1 MPINIELLKQFCLLA
16 NFQLN
21 ARFERAK
28 KCVKLAD
35 VKTKKRNVRNVEN
48 LLINVN
54 VNKIKME
61 ETYIP
66 KNNFYNKKK
75 SKKKAK
81 KKK

>member
-35 VKTKKRNVRNVEN
+35 ADQVRKKQRKRKRAKRKPRKRNRDTDHELQVTRRSLNVSFAA
-48 LLINVN
+48 
-54 VNKIKME
+54 M
-61 ETYIP
+61 
-66 KNNFYNKKK
+66 
-75 SKKKAK
+75 
-81 KKK
+81 